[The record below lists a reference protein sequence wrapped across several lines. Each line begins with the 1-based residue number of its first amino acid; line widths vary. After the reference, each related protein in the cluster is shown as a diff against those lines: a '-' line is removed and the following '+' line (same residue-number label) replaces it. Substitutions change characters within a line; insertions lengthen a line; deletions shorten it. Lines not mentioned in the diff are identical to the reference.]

1 MEYITHEQCDER
13 CKRQYDM
20 MKEDRINNNKEHD
33 EIRKDHADLR
43 LEFVT
48 MHSKIDTLISIGK
61 VLAIAIITGLTT
73 IATTLIIDLFSK

>member
-1 MEYITHEQCDER
+1 MEYITHSECEER

-20 MKEDRINNNKEHD
+20 MKEDRIINDKEH
-33 EIRKDHADLR
+33 EEMRKDHSDLR

-73 IATTLIIDLFSK
+73 IATTLILELFSK

>member
-1 MEYITHEQCDER
+1 MDYITHAECEER

-20 MKEDRINNNKEHD
+20 MKEDRVNNDKEHE
-33 EIRKDHADLR
+33 EIRKDHSDLR

-73 IATTLIIDLFSK
+73 IATTLILDLFSK